1 MAEEKKS
8 AADEKKTPTSRSSA
22 ATRSSASKVEKEAE
36 KESNFAFPGTGDDT
50 PDTEAAE
57 KRRIEAAEAAQS
69 AIAGRD
75 QELDPEAN
83 RDRVRN
89 LDDSTGSS
97 ATALGE
103 SAENIDGYI
112 DTNRMMVQ
120 VSQFDE
126 SAPNVVNHLAYP
138 SKHLI
143 EAQKA
148 PSGRRAEIEALGEED
163 RRAHVGSA
171 ARRAAAARK
180 EGGKSSSSD
189 KADDKK

>member
-1 MAEEKKS
+1 MC
-8 AADEKKTPTSRSSA
+8 

-89 LDDSTGSS
+89 LDDSTEGVKSRARAVRPARAGLELQRHGS
-97 ATALGE
+97 E
-103 SAENIDGYI
+103 SWDVIGKG
-112 DTNRMMVQ
+112 
-120 VSQFDE
+120 FGG
-126 SAPNVVNHLAYP
+126 LAR
-138 SKHLI
+138 HFGGLC
-143 EAQKA
+143 
-148 PSGRRAEIEALGEED
+148 RANW
-163 RRAHVGSA
+163 A
-171 ARRAAAARK
+171 A
-180 EGGKSSSSD
+180 D
-189 KADDKK
+189 QT

>member
-22 ATRSSASKVEKEAE
+22 VNRSAAAAKVEKEAE

-171 ARRAAAARK
+171 ARRAAARK
-180 EGGKSSSSD
+180 DGGKSSSSD